1 MGPLAKMDRLE
12 RILSNMDKALED
24 HGELMME
31 STEVDH
37 MMVDFNILQ
46 MDAGKDSN
54 DKDIVPEYT
63 ERTVAIKKKKGQVY
77 SRVTLEDTRE
87 FKGGMKVR
95 SYRNKAE
102 ILSEDSKSGMLQEKY
117 GDTIFGLNDKHMAM
131 LRSFLKPHFQIFL
144 RKYINQ

>member
-1 MGPLAKMDRLE
+1 MGVLDKLDRVE
-12 RILSNMDKALED
+12 RILSNMDQELNE
-24 HGELMME
+24 HGEFLME

-37 MMVDFNILQ
+37 MMVDLNILQ

-63 ERTVAIKKKKGQVY
+63 ARTVEIKKKKGQPY
-77 SRVTLEDTRE
+77 NHVTLEDKRE

-95 SYRNKAE
+95 NFRSKAE
-102 ILSEDSKSGMLQEKY
+102 ILSEDSKSGALQEKY
-117 GDTIFGLNDKHMAM
+117 GETIFGLNEKHMEM
-131 LRSFLKPHFQIFL
+131 LRAFLKPNFQIFL